1 MEKSSRNIQ
10 RSVLVYSIV
19 GILVISVI
27 VAAVSFFPL
36 RSHMRHS
43 QSEQLQVKL
52 HFKIMA
58 VEQFLAKSTDVAW
71 QITSRTKIRNQLESY
86 NYGKL
91 DFDSLVT
98 AGTKMLGDALKRS
111 EDVVGIS
118 RLDKNDQ
125 LVISVGNSIPQEYWA
140 LPAKGTN
147 EISFKLPVLIQNEPH
162 MVIGAPIINNAN
174 EQVGTDLVLF
184 SLEGMKSIVENY
196 TGLGKTGETAVG
208 HIDENNNLKLVFSPK
223 RMYVRDTT
231 VLAKDSP
238 FYPAFHSAVNKQ
250 NGLDVVYVSHSTGK
264 VSQTECVIAFA
275 PISGS
280 ALGMIMKIDSDEL
293 FGPITAQLFKIAGVI
308 AILIVIGVTGM
319 VFLLRPISNKII
331 LHASDLENTIK
342 EQTEALQESDFRMKS
357 IVNSAA
363 DGIITIDSHGE
374 INQFNNAAET
384 IFLYEKDQVIGKN
397 ICMLMP
403 DKYANESDAG
413 LKSGKSIDISSFI
426 TAGEREIEGKKKDGN
441 IFPLEIAISEVVT
454 KNGKEFTG
462 IVRDIGARK
471 QAQEALIKEKEEQAR
486 LSAKL
491 EQMESQLVQSEKMAS
506 IGQLAAGVAHEINNP
521 VGYINSNI
529 SSMRT
534 YFDDFLKIVSA
545 YERAEHSIKDSAL
558 VEQISKTKLDV
569 DFDYLV
575 EDIHELIK
583 ESLEGVSR
591 VKKIVQDLK
600 DFSHVDE
607 QEWQMCDVHD
617 GITSTLNIVNN
628 EIKYKADV
636 ITEFG
641 DISPIE
647 CIPSRI
653 NQVILNLLVNAAHAI
668 ESKGTITI
676 KSGKA
681 DEDNIWID
689 ISDTGKGIAPQDIN
703 RIFDPFFTTKPVGSG
718 TGLGL
723 SLSYGIIEG
732 HHGEISVS
740 SEPEK
745 GTTFRIV
752 LPVHQNNRED
762 EL

>member
-19 GILVISVI
+19 GILIISVI

-58 VEQFLAKSTDVAW
+58 VEQFLAKSTDIAW

-86 NYGKL
+86 NNSKL

-98 AGTKMLGDALKRS
+98 AGTRMLGDALKRS

-118 RLDKNDQ
+118 RLDKKDQ
-125 LVISVGNSIPQEYWA
+125 LVISVGAAIPQEHWA
-140 LPAKGTN
+140 LPVKGTN
-147 EISFKLPVLIQNEPH
+147 EINLKLPVLIQDEPY
-162 MVIGAPIINNAN
+162 MVIGAPIINNEN

-196 TGLGKTGETAVG
+196 TGLGKTGETSVG

-223 RMYVRDTT
+223 RLYTRDTT
-231 VLAKDSP
+231 VLSKDSP
-238 FYPAFHSAVNKQ
+238 FYPAFHSAVNEQK
-250 NGLDVVYVSHSTGK
+250 GLDVVYVSRSSGK
-264 VSQTECVIAFA
+264 VSHTECVVAFA

-293 FGPITAQLFKIAGVI
+293 FGPITAQLLKIAGVI

-363 DGIITIDSHGE
+363 DGIITIDENGE

-384 IFLYEKDQVIGKN
+384 IFLYEKDQIIGKN
-397 ICMLMP
+397 VSLLMP
-403 DKYANESDAG
+403 DKYAKESGAD
-413 LKSGKSIDISSFI
+413 LDISSFV
-426 TAGEREIEGKKKDGN
+426 TEGEREIEGIKKDGKM
-441 IFPLEIAISEVVT
+441 FPLEIAISEVIT
-454 KNGKEFTG
+454 KKGKEFTG
-462 IVRDIGARK
+462 IVRDIGPRK

-486 LSAKL
+486 LSARL
-491 EQMESQLVQSEKMAS
+491 EKMESQLVQSEKMAS

-529 SSMRT
+529 SSMRN
-534 YFDDFLKIVSA
+534 YFEDFLKIVSA
-545 YERAEHSIKDSAL
+545 YERAEHSIKDKAL
-558 VEQISKTKLDV
+558 VEQISKTKSDV
-569 DFDYLV
+569 DFDYLL

-583 ESLEGVSR
+583 ESLEGVTR

-607 QEWQMCDVHD
+607 QDWQVSDVHD

-636 ITEFG
+636 VTEFG
-641 DISPIE
+641 DIPPIE

-668 ESKGTITI
+668 ESKGIITI
-676 KSGKA
+676 KSGKD

-689 ISDTGKGIAPQDIN
+689 ISDTGKGIAPQDIK

-732 HHGEISVS
+732 HHGEITVS
-740 SEPEK
+740 SELGK